1 MATFKLGDSVTW
13 NKEPYII
20 VEILG
25 QNESALIENETYG
38 NRRWVLF
45 TELKPRNK
53 RNKYNAA
60 KVFDP
65 IDGTFDS
72 QAEYARWCELKFL
85 QNEGWISDLRRQVS
99 FLLISPNAATDPRVK
114 PVKYVVDFVYTED
127 GKRVA
132 EEVKG
137 MWTDTARLKAYLFMV
152 KYPHYEYRI
161 TGTPL

>member
-1 MATFKLGDSVTW
+1 MAAKFALGALVTFRY
-13 NKEPYII
+13 EPAII
-20 VEILG
+20 VAVYDDGYEVELESTG
-25 QNESALIENETYG
+25 QRFEVTPDK
-38 NRRWVLF
+38 
-45 TELKPRNK
+45 LKPRK
-53 RNKYNAA
+53 KANKYNAA

-65 IDGTFDS
+65 TDGTFDS

-152 KYPHYEYRI
+152 KYSHYEYRV
-161 TGTPL
+161 TGTAL